1 MIRKQ
6 SPNRAITVGDR
17 RVGAAYTGS
26 LSQIMKRMQKWDI
39 TFLYKVLRE
48 NSNQLWRTAAQ
59 LVIDE
64 RIAGIPKDDP
74 QK

>member
-6 SPNRAITVGDR
+6 SPNRAITIGDR
-17 RVGAAYTGS
+17 RVGAGPTPS
-26 LSQIMKRMQKWDI
+26 LRSIMKRMAKWD
-39 TFLYKVLRE
+39 TPFLYKVLRE
-48 NSNQLWRTAAQ
+48 NMNPHWRTAAQ

-64 RIAGIPKDDP
+64 RIAEIPKDEA